1 MNVTFNRKWRV
12 GEAATVRGRPG
23 GFGIS
28 TAPTLYDVAREA
40 GVSTA
45 TVSRVMHRQDKVRAS
60 TRQRVLAV
68 IEALGYVPDGAAQS
82 MARQRKEVVGL
93 LAPAKRGPDTDV
105 EQDGLLFIDEVLR
118 GAESSLFEADWSL
131 LISLLRCDD
140 DPAVVYQRVQKFSG
154 KVDGLLMIEGLVS
167 ADQLRQ
173 LSARIP
179 VVLVA
184 GSSHET
190 HVDVVGADNTT
201 GIKALVSHLVEQHG
215 KTRLFFVTGPAGAPD
230 ARERQSAFEDAVT
243 SHPGATVA
251 GCFQGLFAT
260 TSGQLA
266 VREILSGLPR
276 ALPDA
281 GFQRELP
288 DAILCANDQM
298 AIGAIRELDAA
309 GLRVPQD
316 IAVTGFDDMH
326 TAALVTPALTT
337 VHQPMRLL
345 GERACSRLLQRIAQP
360 DLPCRVER
368 LPAEMVIRQSCGC
381 IGPGSAR

>member
-1 MNVTFNRKWRV
+1 MVGGDAGG

-23 GFGIS
+23 GFGIA

-105 EQDGLLFIDEVLR
+105 EQEGLLFIDEVLR
-118 GAESSLFEADWSL
+118 GAESSLFDADWSL
-131 LISLLRCDD
+131 LISLLRHD
-140 DPAVVYQRVQKFSG
+140 DPAAVYQRVQKFSG

-167 ADQLRQ
+167 TDQLRQ
-173 LSARIP
+173 LTARIP

-184 GSSHET
+184 GSPSET
-190 HVDVVGADNTT
+190 HVDVVGVDNRT
-201 GIKALVSHLVEQHG
+201 GIKALVSHLVERHG
-215 KTRLFFVTGPAGAPD
+215 RTRLFFVGGPSEAPD
-230 ARERQSAFEDAVT
+230 ARERQSAFEEAAA
-243 SHPGATVA
+243 SHPGVTVA
-251 GCFQGLFAT
+251 GSFEGLFAT
-260 TSGQLA
+260 MSGQLA
-266 VREILSGLPR
+266 VREILS
-276 ALPDA
+276 ALRRTVPDA
-281 GFQRELP
+281 ILRGELP

-337 VHQPMRLL
+337 VHQPMHLL
-345 GERACSRLLQRIAQP
+345 GERACARLLQRIAEP
-360 DLPCRVER
+360 DLPCRVEQ
-368 LPAEMVIRQSCGC
+368 LPANVILRQSCGC
-381 IGPGSAR
+381 NGPGSAG

>member
-1 MNVTFNRKWRV
+1 
-12 GEAATVRGRPG
+12 
-23 GFGIS
+23 
-28 TAPTLYDVAREA
+28 
-40 GVSTA
+40 
-45 TVSRVMHRQDKVRAS
+45 MHGQDKVRAS

-68 IEALGYVPDGAAQS
+68 IEALGYVPDSAAQS

-105 EQDGLLFIDEVLR
+105 EQEGLLFIDEVMR

-131 LISLLRCDD
+131 LISLLRHD
-140 DPAVVYQRVQKFSG
+140 DPAAIYQRVQKLSG
-154 KVDGLLMIEGLVS
+154 KVDGLLMIEGLCG

-173 LSARIP
+173 LTARMP
-179 VVLVA
+179 VVVVA
-184 GSSHET
+184 GSPEQT

-215 KTRLFFVTGPAGAPD
+215 RTRLFFVAGPAEAPD
-230 ARERQSAFEDAVT
+230 ARERQSAFEDAVAA
-243 SHPGATVA
+243 HPGVIVT
-251 GCFQGLFAT
+251 GFFQGLFAT

-266 VREILSGLPR
+266 AQEILCGPR
-276 ALPDA
+276 
-281 GFQRELP
+281 GELP

-298 AIGAIRELDAA
+298 AIGAIRELNAA

-337 VHQPMRLL
+337 VHQPMQLL

-381 IGPGSAR
+381 NSAGSAR